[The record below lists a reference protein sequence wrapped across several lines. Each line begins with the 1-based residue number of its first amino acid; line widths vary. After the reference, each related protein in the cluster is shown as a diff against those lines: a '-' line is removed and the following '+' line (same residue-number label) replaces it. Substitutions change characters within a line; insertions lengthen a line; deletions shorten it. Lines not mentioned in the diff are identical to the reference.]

1 MNEAEMKMHMES
13 IRWKSTT
20 EEIYVLLK
28 EIISIMIDNGFSLND
43 MKKML
48 KHALVNEIIKKLDDV
63 DDKLDFVLNCDYFW
77 KYFDEKSGP
86 DKYSLDTIIKKYNKD
101 SEKIIKEL
109 GETPRTVHHKYSL
122 NDI

>member
-28 EIISIMIDNGFSLND
+28 EIISIMIDNGFSLNE

-63 DDKLDFVLNCDYFW
+63 DDRLDFVLNCDYFW
-77 KYFDEKSGP
+77 EYVDEKDGL
-86 DKYSLDTIIKKYNKD
+86 DKYSLDTLIKKYNKD

-109 GETPRTVHHKYSL
+109 AEKPKTVRHKYSL
-122 NDI
+122 KDI